1 MKQKYFIKHRIK
13 NILFLLIFSLF
24 FNNINSQVKLL
35 KDVKISDIAL
45 HFDGKKVTSSA
56 INTGDDAPYDYLFG
70 KNISAHGD
78 CIKSYNEYVFM
89 TWYKGGK
96 GERNVMLSRYNTL
109 TGTTATIEF
118 PHKHNGFQNKPW
130 IGESHNTIAVGV
142 SPLDGTIHLLYD
154 MHAYTRP
161 SNGSLSKDYFRYS
174 FSKKDIASVPDSE
187 FTLSQFVKNNA
198 GGYKHLSLNGGEDY
212 NNFNALTYPQFFL
225 NDLGD
230 LFMYMR
236 EGGNNNGAYKFSKY
250 DSSTSK
256 WSSFT
261 DFNILNARSR
271 GQQFNWGL
279 YGDIK
284 YENGKMRIG
293 YQRRSQNNNDKY
305 QFQNGIYYAFSDNQE
320 GTSNWKNY
328 RGENF
333 SLPLIDSDKILVTEP
348 GDLVETTKKDQV
360 YIVGGFDWTVTAN
373 EDVHFISRV
382 EDRENGVTKNVHTY
396 KRKNDTEFTTTT
408 DFSGASAVYTSGD
421 NVYIIG
427 LNNND
432 RIFVERA
439 KGGTNNFVKV
449 YEQTSGKRFDHGRVH
464 ISKGIL
470 YYYLM
475 EKKTGS
481 AQPIYLEIID
491 LDINAEKK
499 PLDVTLTSIK
509 DNQTLTIGKNYIL
522 KVDAFTDNG
531 IVTKVDFIVNG
542 NAINSDTVAPFSTNW
557 KPNSTGSY
565 TIEAV
570 GYSSTN
576 EIVSSGIFT
585 VNIEDRDFSDL
596 TGDTYRIRNVA
607 TGKYLD
613 SENAEVIVSDSPDG
627 EDKEWEVYATG
638 NFFNIDS
645 KVRGVLRAAGNPF
658 GTIINTTKA
667 PPTADGDKIWSVI
680 YNENDE
686 TYLFRAGTNR
696 YLYNGDDD
704 KVVYS
709 TSRDDDR
716 SKWTVES
723 VSAVSLSVN
732 NDELSLANS
741 VKVYPNPSNSAFT
754 ISLNGFN
761 KADIF
766 INDVLG
772 KLVYKTSTSK
782 ESIQIN
788 SDNKFKPGIYFISVF
803 GNDKRNVRLKLII
816 K

>member
-1 MKQKYFIKHRIK
+1 MKKKYT
-13 NILFLLIFSLF
+13 NYILFLTILLS
-24 FNNINSQVKLL
+24 INSINCQVNLL
-35 KDVKISDIAL
+35 NEVKISDIAL
-45 HFDGKKVTSSA
+45 HFDGDKVSSSA
-56 INTGDDAPYDYLFG
+56 RDTGDDAPYDYLFG
-70 KNISAHGD
+70 RNISAHGD
-78 CIKSYNEYVFM
+78 CIKSFNEFIFM

-96 GERNVMLSRYNTL
+96 SERNVMLTRYNTI
-109 TGTTATIEF
+109 TGTIATIQF

-154 MHAYTRP
+154 MHAYSRTRP
-161 SNGSLSKDYFRYS
+161 SDGSLSNDYFRYS
-174 FSKKDIASVPDSE
+174 YSKKNIATVPDNE
-187 FTLSQFVKNNA
+187 FTLSQFEQNSN

-250 DSSTSK
+250 NAITSQ
-256 WSSFT
+256 WTPFT

-284 YENGKMRIG
+284 YENGKIRIG
-293 YQRRSQNNNDKY
+293 YQRRSQNNSDKFI
-305 QFQNGIYYAFSDNQE
+305 FQNGIYYAFSDNQD
-320 GTSNWKNY
+320 GTNNWKNY
-328 RGENF
+328 KGENF
-333 SLPLIDSDKILVTEP
+333 SLPLIDSDRILVTEP
-348 GDLVETTKKDQV
+348 GDLVETTAEDQV
-360 YIVGGFDWTVTAN
+360 YIVGGFDWTVTEN
-373 EDVHFISRV
+373 DDVHFISRV
-382 EDRENGVTKNVHTY
+382 EDRENNVTKNVHTY
-396 KRKNDTEFTTTT
+396 KRANDLEFTTTT
-408 DFSGASAVYTSGD
+408 EFSGGTAVYTAGD

-427 LNNND
+427 LNNDD
-432 RIFVERA
+432 RIFVEKA
-439 KGGTNNFVKV
+439 KGGTNNFTRV
-449 YEQTSGKRFDHGRVH
+449 YEATSGKRFDHGRVH
-464 ISKGIL
+464 ISNGIL
-470 YYYLM
+470 YYFLM
-475 EKKTGS
+475 EKSSGN

-491 LDINAEKK
+491 LDINAEKQ
-499 PLDVTLTSIK
+499 PLNVNLNNIENNEIFTS
-509 DNQTLTIGKNYIL
+509 GKNINL
-522 KVDAFTDNG
+522 VANAFTDNG
-531 IVTKVDFIVNG
+531 FVTNVDFKIDGVV
-542 NAINSDTVAPFSTNW
+542 IKSDNIAPFSVDWRAN
-557 KPNSTGSY
+557 NIGSH
-565 TIEAV
+565 TIEAIA
-570 GYSSTN
+570 YSSTN
-576 EIVSSGIFT
+576 EIISTGIFT
-585 VNIEDRDFSDL
+585 INVEARDFSDL

-680 YNENDE
+680 YNENDG
-686 TYLFRAGTNR
+686 TYLFRAGSNR
-696 YLYNGDDD
+696 YLYNANDD